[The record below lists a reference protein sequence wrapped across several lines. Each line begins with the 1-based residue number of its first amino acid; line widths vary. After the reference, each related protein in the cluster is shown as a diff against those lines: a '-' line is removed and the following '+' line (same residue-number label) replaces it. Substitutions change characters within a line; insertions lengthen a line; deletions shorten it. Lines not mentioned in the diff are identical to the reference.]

1 MGRAGT
7 PTPSQSAPRAS
18 TPTRVLTA
26 SPFPSSAAGRS
37 LISDC
42 KERVQVV
49 VRCRPLSEREIAA
62 GHKSCVLIDKERNTV
77 QIFTFDRA
85 YDESCTQRQLYR
97 DVAYSI
103 VHSVMCGYNG
113 TVLAYGQT
121 ASGKTYTMEGCDYC
135 PDLWGIIPN
144 AFEHIFNHIRQ
155 SQSSDSFLVR
165 VSYLEIY
172 NEEIHDLLSPDT
184 NGRKLELK
192 ERPETGV
199 YVKNLTSLSVNS
211 FADINHLLM
220 VGKRNRA
227 VGATI
232 MNQDSSRS
240 HSIFTVTVETSS
252 LAPQGNGKMHVR
264 VGKLNLVDLAGSE
277 RLAKSGATGERFK
290 EMTKINWSLSALA
303 NVISALVDGKAT
315 HIPYRDSKLTRLLQD
330 SLGGNTCTVMIA
342 NIGPADYN
350 YEESVSTLRYAHR
363 AKSIRNKPQVNED
376 PKDAIISEF
385 QSEIQR
391 LKAQIQASQPEID
404 VMRRLE
410 SLEQE
415 KLMVTEQLQQYKEK
429 VLEATTNQRMSEQAI
444 ACLKADLEGKA
455 QIQLECL
462 KAEKERSEEEKEKII
477 TQLLKQL
484 REMEH
489 QNQELSRGKEDR
501 ALLESKLKV
510 LEEKLIRGTNSGG
523 KNVTEQVKQ
532 RSQDLASFGHAFEE
546 QKLFNEECQQ
556 KMIEMEEAQIMAEEK
571 CNTMEEEL
579 DLKTRKL
586 RKLMARYQ
594 QSKLEIASLKSEIQ
608 DTIHEFQQ
616 ERADLLWSI
625 KSLEQQHQLK
635 NLVIERFI
643 PPEEVAKI
651 MQKMRWDDDS
661 EVWIFRSSHS
671 YSRNSTDNVPI
682 QRPASAVGRSRPT
695 CQKALQFLA
704 QGTTNPRYLD
714 ENVLKLELESPERV
728 TFDYC
733 DPIDRIRAE
742 SQIHQCLKDLD
753 NGNAYFSYDSRPSPL
768 PQYRSSPSR
777 PKSAHV
783 SQHARI

>member
-77 QIFTFDRA
+77 QVHNASGRFSSEFASKIFTFDRA

-556 KMIEMEEAQIMAEEK
+556 KMIEME
-571 CNTMEEEL
+571 
-579 DLKTRKL
+579 
-586 RKLMARYQ
+586 
-594 QSKLEIASLKSEIQ
+594 
-608 DTIHEFQQ
+608 
-616 ERADLLWSI
+616 
-625 KSLEQQHQLK
+625 
-635 NLVIERFI
+635 RFI